1 MRLWNGTVMY
11 APRTPDY
18 YALPDMEHCIFRVM
32 QKYLDVQAWNLYWLS
47 QPQTDLIPL
56 NRDNWRDYYHSF
68 NGIQTRAFYQALET
82 RVLNQMTL
90 ANIMSQPAL
99 KAIRLL
105 DKANL
110 DQTLFYDMVGGEGW
124 REMMLGRLFLSER
137 LNSMKLS
144 SEPLRGEVLHTDFI
158 LHRYVR
164 QGSHEYKQV
173 KRPA

>member
-1 MRLWNGTVMY
+1 MKLWNGTVMY

-32 QKYLDVQAWNLYWLS
+32 HKYNDAQAWNLYWLS

-56 NRDNWRDYYHSF
+56 NRDNWREYYQSF

-90 ANIMSQPAL
+90 ANIMACPPRE
-99 KAIRLL
+99 AIRLL
-105 DKANL
+105 GRAHL
-110 DQTLFYDMVGGEGW
+110 SRTVFYDMIGGEAW
-124 REMMLGRLFLSER
+124 REQMLGRLFLSER
-137 LNSMKLS
+137 LSTMQPTRES
-144 SEPLRGEVLHTDFI
+144 GHGEVVHADFI